1 MIVSICQAQVNA
13 SKNKTNTETAT
24 LSREMWNIGWKLRL
38 GSFALFLTFLIF
50 FPREQS
56 EGDPTV
62 THYHKSGI
70 IHLMEFSSLNLSL
83 KLRMIFGQIHLMQFI
98 NHTVII
104 TACFAFSSFSS
115 VTLYYQPI
123 SLVRKCWGAN
133 WANRTNQHPRFH
145 CSLLGRGSR
154 IESRECF
161 HSIKFVQTHM

>member
-1 MIVSICQAQVNA
+1 MPPLRQGCPAGKQWF
-13 SKNKTNTETAT
+13 
-24 LSREMWNIGWKLRL
+24 REMWNIGWKLRL

-62 THYHKSGI
+62 THYHKSGM
-70 IHLMEFSSLNLSL
+70 IHLMECSRL
-83 KLRMIFGQIHLMQFI
+83 KLRRIFGQIHLMQFI

-104 TACFAFSSFSS
+104 TACFAFSSFLS

-123 SLVRKCWGAN
+123 SLVRKCWRAN
-133 WANRTNQHPRFH
+133 WANRTNQHPRLH

-154 IESRECF
+154 IESCECR
-161 HSIKFVQTHM
+161 HRCQK